1 MDSLYDSACGAYI
14 YDEDVLDFLVKYDNN
29 LAGEM
34 QILQPD
40 CRTIINSQFLV
51 AYRSALDT
59 SGAPLSTDLLLGLG
73 YDRIPKCFGLM
84 DTSALHG
91 IGIGAVQTVPGL
103 SLSGKDVLVGF
114 IDTGIDFANPL
125 FRRADGTCRVTAIWD
140 QTQAAYE
147 AGGQNMS
154 MQSEEIDTRPI
165 FGYGREYPQELLN
178 LAIQTEQ
185 PYQIVPSRDTDG
197 HGTFLASVAAGN
209 TYLDGDDIFS
219 GVAPESDIIMV
230 KAASARFLPDSRW
243 RSMLFGGRHHTWREI
258 PD

>member
-1 MDSLYDSACGAYI
+1 MDSLYDSSCGAYI

-51 AYRSALDT
+51 AYRSVYDAAGAALSADT
-59 SGAPLSTDLLLGLG
+59 LFRLG

-84 DTSALHG
+84 DTSALQG

-114 IDTGIDFANPL
+114 VDTGIDFANPL

-140 QTQAAYE
+140 QTQTAYE
-147 AGGQNMS
+147 AGEPNMS
-154 MQSEEIDTRPI
+154 VQSGEIDTRPI
-165 FGYGREYPQELLN
+165 FGYGRE
-178 LAIQTEQ
+178 
-185 PYQIVPSRDTDG
+185 
-197 HGTFLASVAAGN
+197 
-209 TYLDGDDIFS
+209 
-219 GVAPESDIIMV
+219 
-230 KAASARFLPDSRW
+230 
-243 RSMLFGGRHHTWREI
+243 
-258 PD
+258 

>member
-1 MDSLYDSACGAYI
+1 MMRLG
-14 YDEDVLDFLVKYDNN
+14 
-29 LAGEM
+29 
-34 QILQPD
+34 PD
-40 CRTIINSQFLV
+40 TLFR
-51 AYRSALDT
+51 
-59 SGAPLSTDLLLGLG
+59 LG

-84 DTSALHG
+84 DTSALQG

-140 QTQAAYE
+140 QTQTAYE
-147 AGGQNMS
+147 AGEPNMS
-154 MQSEEIDTRPI
+154 VQSGEIDTRPI

-185 PYQIVPSRDTDG
+185 PYQIVPSRDMDG

-219 GVAPESDIIMV
+219 SQSNQEEESRKQIRR
-230 KAASARFLPDSRW
+230 ARQNRIKW
-243 RSMLFGGRHHTWREI
+243 VEI
-258 PD
+258 